1 MIIRTNRITF
11 ASDKPNSNQNEFKN
25 NTNNDFPKLDNF
37 LNAQLYSVSKEFGC
51 KEKCLSQNYNIF
63 KVLNGRAAET
73 HFKLSSK
80 GLNK

>member
-11 ASDKPNSNQNEFKN
+11 ASDTPNSNHNEFKN
-25 NTNNDFPKLDNF
+25 NTNDFPKLDNF
-37 LNAQLYSVSKEFGC
+37 LNAQLYSVSKNE
-51 KEKCLSQNYNIF
+51 EKCLSQNYNIF
-63 KVLNGRAAET
+63 QVLNERAAET

>member
-11 ASDKPNSNQNEFKN
+11 ASDTPNNHKKFKN
-25 NTNNDFPKLDNF
+25 NTNDFPKLDNF

-80 GLNK
+80 GLDK